1 MLTINQKK
9 DITNLFESISKDEE
23 FEMMFNNYKS
33 DNILSLIDFMNVL
46 KYVKYRSSEDKKELK
61 EFISLDIFYLDYR
74 ISIDGLENINNLMGL
89 LYQRKNHNIFSIIV
103 SQYLDKDG
111 FKLIQKIKEKSN
123 TIDIDNL
130 DIRVRKS
137 KEIEI
142 KNEDVLKN
150 LSKISP
156 LESDKI
162 NFRYKQRIS
171 LELSDDLH
179 IDMTIVKA
187 SDNISTVVN
196 AIKNYEIEI
205 DYTICEKSGKS
216 CKPDKK
222 VLDEM
227 LEEVE
232 KIKKVMTSCDILINK
247 DEEKEIIEKYVNQLY
262 GSSFE
267 GANNIVSNLYSMQ
280 PISAEVQHIVDNIPN
295 KYSATD
301 KADGE
306 KYQLFIYKDEC
317 YLISNNLHVKKMGVK
332 NKELNNTIIEG
343 ELIYI
348 DEKRIFLF
356 MMFDCLY
363 YKGEDLRSLI
373 KLVDRLKYMPT
384 ISKSFGFEPFIIKE
398 YESKGAFKLDEMKE
412 YYSNSIKSF
421 YKQLNIEINKM
432 KSNQVLV
439 YPKIFLY
446 PSGGSSSE
454 VFLFSDVIWNNCT
467 KNTNIECPYLL
478 DGIIFTPLEQKYS
491 RDRKEQR
498 YPIYKYK
505 PPHTN
510 SLDVFIT
517 FEINKDTGNYMDI
530 FDNSLP
536 DKIDNKTFRVVN
548 LFVGDIVGGREQPIP
563 FMKEDNNHIIYLPLI
578 DGNIRDV
585 EGNIIL
591 DKTVVEVVY
600 TNDTTL
606 PHPYRWQVLKTRW
619 DKTESVMRFN
629 KRYGNNKD
637 VAFKIWKSMIE
648 SVTIEEIANLSNPK
662 SYDMQMKLLTSRL
675 DSSIINSQK
684 KQDIYYQKITNL
696 LKKLREF
703 HNWIKSILIYT
714 YCSPAA
720 NTMGGK
726 IVRQSVLDIGCGR
739 GGDILKM
746 YHARVGEYVGIDVD
760 FEGIYSATDG
770 AISRYNYLKTKFPD
784 FGKVSFI
791 QADGSVPLDSASQMK
806 AIQNLSKE
814 NIKAIDKSFT
824 NKKFDVISSQMVIH
838 YLFNNEL
845 SISNLVQN
853 IKTYLKKDGFVI
865 LTLFDPE
872 MITPQFDESGKISA
886 YYTDDDGKRNTLYE
900 IIKKYSDDDYSKKS
914 KTVGLP
920 IDVHMSWISEEGKY
934 IEEYLVSKE
943 LMINTMERAGCRLVD
958 TDLFSNVFFLNKP
971 YFENVIK
978 YEENPKNKQFYEKVA
993 EFYGDLKGADKES
1006 RNWSFMYR
1014 YYVFQKMD

>member
-1 MLTINQKK
+1 MLTVNNQQKK
-9 DITNLFESISKDEE
+9 DILQLFDGIKKDEE
-23 FEMMFNNYKS
+23 FEVMFNNYKS

-46 KYVKYRSSEDKKELK
+46 KYIKYRSSEDKLK
-61 EFISLDIFYLDYR
+61 LIESVSLDIFYLDYR

-89 LYQRKNHNIFSIIV
+89 LYQRKNNNIFSIIV

-123 TIDIDNL
+123 TIDIDTL
-130 DIRVRKS
+130 DIRFRKS
-137 KEIEI
+137 KEIEVKDDEVI
-142 KNEDVLKN
+142 KM

-156 LESDKI
+156 LEADKI
-162 NFRYKQRIS
+162 NYRYKQRMS
-171 LELSDDLH
+171 LELSEELH

-187 SDNISTVVN
+187 SDAISTVSN

-205 DYTICEKSGKS
+205 DYSANNKIDT
-216 CKPDKK
+216 K
-222 VLDEM
+222 VLDIIY
-227 LEEVE
+227 EEVE
-232 KIKKVMTSCDILINK
+232 NIKKVMTNSDIIITK
-247 DEEKEIIEKYVNQLY
+247 EEQKEIVDKYIKTLY
-262 GSSFE
+262 GTSFE
-267 GANNIVSNLYSMQ
+267 GASILYSMQ

-306 KYQLFIYKDEC
+306 KYQLYIYKDEC

-332 NKELNNTIIEG
+332 NKELNDTIVEG

-348 DEKRIFLF
+348 DEKRIYLF

-363 YKGEDLRSLI
+363 YKGTDMRGTL
-373 KLVDRLKYMPT
+373 KLSERLNNMVT
-384 ISKSFGFEPFIIKE
+384 ISKSFNYNPFVIKE
-398 YESKGAFKLDEMKE
+398 YDMKGAFNLDHIKN
-412 YYSNSIKSF
+412 YYSDNIKSF
-421 YKQLNIEINKM
+421 YRQLNVEINKM
-432 KSNQVLV
+432 KPNQILV

-454 VFLFSDVIWNNCT
+454 VFLFADIIWNNCT
-467 KNTNIECPYLL
+467 KNANVDCPYLL

-510 SLDVFIT
+510 SLDVYIT
-517 FEINKDTGNYMDI
+517 FEKNKDTGGYMDI

-536 DKIDNKTFRVVN
+536 DKIDNKTFRVIN
-548 LFVGDIVGGREQPIP
+548 LFVGDNVGGREQPVP
-563 FMKEDNNHIIYLPLI
+563 FMKEENNSVIYLPI
-578 DGNIRDV
+578 VDGNIRDV
-585 EGNIIL
+585 EGNIVMEN
-591 DKTVVEVVY
+591 TVVEVVY
-600 TNDTTL
+600 NNDTTM

-619 DKTESVMRFN
+619 DKTESVMRYN

-637 VAFKIWKSMIE
+637 VAEKIWKSMIE

-662 SYDMQMKLLTSRL
+662 TYDMQMKTLSSRL

-714 YCSPAA
+714 YCSPTS
-720 NTMGGK
+720 NTFGGK

-770 AISRYNYLKTKFPD
+770 AISRYNFLKTKFPD

-791 QADGSVPLDSASQMK
+791 QADGSVPLDSASQIK
-806 AIQNLSKE
+806 AIPNLSKE
-814 NIKAIDKSFT
+814 NIKAIEKNFNNQKS
-824 NKKFDVISSQMVIH
+824 KFDVISSQMVIH
-838 YLFNNEL
+838 YLFSNEE
-845 SISNLVQN
+845 SITNLVHN
-853 IKTYLKKDGFVI
+853 IKTYLKKDGFII
-865 LTLFDPE
+865 LTLFDPDQ
-872 MITPQFDESGKISA
+872 IVPQFDDSGKITA
-886 YYTDDDGKRNTLYE
+886 YYTDDDGKRNILYE
-900 IIKKYSDDDYSKKS
+900 IVKKYSDNNNSS
-914 KTVGLP
+914 NIGLP

-943 LMINTMERAGCRLVD
+943 LMYNTMKRAGCRLVD
-958 TDLFSNVFFLNKP
+958 TDLFSNLFYLNKP

-1006 RNWSFMYR
+1006 RAWSFMYR
-1014 YYVFQKMD
+1014 YYVFQKME

>member
-1 MLTINQKK
+1 MLTVNQKK
-9 DITNLFESISKDEE
+9 DITTLFDSITKDEE
-23 FEMMFNNYKS
+23 FEMMFNNYKA
-33 DNILSLIDFMNVL
+33 DNVLSLIDFMNVL
-46 KYVKYRSSEDKKELK
+46 KYVKYRSTEDNKPIK
-61 EFISLDIFYLDYR
+61 EFVSLDIFYQDYR
-74 ISIDGLENINNLMGL
+74 ITIDGLENINNLMGL
-89 LYQRKNHNIFSIIV
+89 LYQRKNNNIFSIIIT
-103 SQYLDKDG
+103 QYLDKEG

-137 KEIEI
+137 KEIET
-142 KNEDVLKN
+142 KNEDILKS

-156 LESDKI
+156 LEADKI
-162 NFRYKQRIS
+162 NYRYKQRMS
-171 LELSDDLH
+171 LELSEELH

-187 SDNISTVVN
+187 SDNISNVAN

-205 DYTICEKSGKS
+205 DYTICNKNNSN

-222 VLDEM
+222 VLEQM
-227 LEEVE
+227 FEEVE
-232 KIKKVMTSCDILINK
+232 IIKKVMTNSDILINK
-247 DEEKEIIEKYVNQLY
+247 NEEKQIIEQYINTLY
-262 GSSFE
+262 GTSFE
-267 GANNIVSNLYSMQ
+267 GASILYSMQ

-306 KYQLFIYKDEC
+306 KYQLYIYEDEC

-332 NKELNNTIIEG
+332 NKEFNNTIVEG

-348 DEKRIFLF
+348 DEKRIYLF

-363 YKGEDLRSLI
+363 YKGKDVRGEL
-373 KLVDRLKYMPT
+373 KLADRLSNMVN
-384 ISKSFGFEPFIIKE
+384 ISKSFKYEPFVIKD
-398 YESKGAFKLDEMKE
+398 YETKGAFKLEEMKE
-412 YYSNSIKSF
+412 YYSNNIKTF
-421 YKQLNIEINKM
+421 YKHLNTEINKL
-432 KSNQVLV
+432 KPNEVLI

-446 PSGGSSSE
+446 PSGASSSE
-454 VFLFSDVIWNNCT
+454 VFLFAETIWNNCT
-467 KNTNIECPYLL
+467 KNANVDCPYLL
-478 DGIIFTPLEQKYS
+478 DGIILTPLEQKYT

-498 YPIYKYK
+498 FPIYKYK

-510 SLDVFIT
+510 SLDIYIT
-517 FEINKDTGNYMDI
+517 FEKNKDIGGYMDI

-536 DKIDNKTFRVVN
+536 DKIEFKTFRVVN
-548 LFVGDIVGGREQPIP
+548 VFVGDIVGGREQPIP
-563 FMKEDNNHIIYLPLI
+563 FMKEDNNHVIYLPLI

-585 EGNIIL
+585 EGNIVM
-591 DKTVVEVVY
+591 DNTVVEVVY
-600 TNDTTL
+600 TNDTTM
-606 PHPYRWQVLKTRW
+606 PHPYRWKVLKTRW
-619 DKTESVMRFN
+619 DKTESVIRYN

-637 VAFKIWKSMIE
+637 VAEKIWKSMIE
-648 SVTIEEIANLSNPK
+648 SVTIQEISNLANPK
-662 SYDMQMKLLTSRL
+662 TYDMQMKLLTSRL

-714 YCSPAA
+714 YCSPTS
-720 NTMGGK
+720 NIPGGK

-791 QADGSVPLDSASQMK
+791 QADGSVPLDSASQIK
-806 AIQNLSKE
+806 AIPNLSKD
-814 NIKAIDKSFT
+814 NIKAIDKNFGTSQ
-824 NKKFDVISSQMVIH
+824 KSKFDVISSQMVIH
-838 YLFNNEL
+838 YLFNNET
-845 SISNLVQN
+845 SITNLVHN

-865 LTLFDPE
+865 LTLFDPDR
-872 MITPQFDESGKISA
+872 IIPLFDESDKISA

-900 IIKKYSDDDYSKKS
+900 IVKKYSDDDYKTANKKY
-914 KTVGLP
+914 GLP

-943 LMINTMERAGCRLVD
+943 LMTHTMERAGCRLVD
-958 TDLFSNVFFLNKP
+958 TDLFSNIFFLNKP

>member
-1 MLTINQKK
+1 MLTVNNLSSKK
-9 DITNLFESISKDEE
+9 EILQLFESITKDEE
-23 FEMMFNNYKS
+23 FEVMFNNYKS

-46 KYVKYRSSEDKKELK
+46 KYIKYRSSDDNLK
-61 EFISLDIFYLDYR
+61 LIESVSLDIFYLDYR
-74 ISIDGLENINNLMGL
+74 ISIDGLENINNIMGL
-89 LYQRKNHNIFSIIV
+89 LYQRKNNNIFSIIV
-103 SQYLDKDG
+103 SQYLDKEG

-123 TIDIDNL
+123 TIDIDTL
-130 DIRVRKS
+130 DIRFRKS
-137 KEIEI
+137 KEIEVKDEEVI
-142 KNEDVLKN
+142 KM

-156 LESDKI
+156 LDSDKI
-162 NFRYKQRIS
+162 NYRYKQRMS
-171 LELSDDLH
+171 LELSSELH

-187 SDNISTVVN
+187 SDNISTVSN
-196 AIKNYEIEI
+196 AMKNYEIEI
-205 DYTICEKSGKS
+205 DYTTLNSNSKNKNNI
-216 CKPDKK
+216 
-222 VLDEM
+222 LDIIYSEI
-227 LEEVE
+227 EN
-232 KIKKVMTSCDILINK
+232 IKKVMNNSDILVTK
-247 DEEKEIIEKYVNQLY
+247 EEQKEIIDKYVKTLY
-262 GSSFE
+262 GTSFE
-267 GANNIVSNLYSMQ
+267 GANNIINNLYSMQ

-306 KYQLFIYKDEC
+306 KYQLYIHNDEC

-332 NKELNNTIIEG
+332 NKELNDTIIEG

-348 DEKRIFLF
+348 DEKRVYLF

-363 YKGEDLRSLI
+363 YKGTDIRSTL
-373 KLVDRLKYMPT
+373 KLSERLSHNYN
-384 ISKSFGFEPFIIKE
+384 ISKSFKFEPYIIKD
-398 YESKGAFKLDEMKE
+398 YDMKGAFNLEHIKN
-412 YYSNSIKSF
+412 YYSDNIKSF
-421 YKQLNIEINKM
+421 YKQLNTEINKM
-432 KSNQVLV
+432 KPNQVLV

-454 VFLFSDVIWNNCT
+454 VFLFADIIWNNCT
-467 KNTNIECPYLL
+467 KNANVDCPYLL
-478 DGIIFTPLEQKYS
+478 DGIIFTPLEQKYT

-510 SLDVFIT
+510 SLDVYIT
-517 FEINKDTGNYMDI
+517 FEKNKDTGGYMDI

-536 DKIDNKTFRVVN
+536 DKIEFKTFRVIN
-548 LFVGDIVGGREQPIP
+548 LFVGDIVGGREQPVP
-563 FMKEDNNHIIYLPLI
+563 FMKEENNNVIYLPII
-578 DGNIRDV
+578 DGNIRDI
-585 EGNIIL
+585 EGNIVMEN
-591 DKTVVEVVY
+591 TVVEVIY
-600 TNDTTL
+600 TNDTTM

-619 DKTESVMRFN
+619 DKTESVMRYN

-637 VAFKIWKSMIE
+637 VAEKIWKSMIE

-662 SYDMQMKLLTSRL
+662 SYDMQMKILSSRL

-714 YCSPAA
+714 YCSPTS
-720 NTMGGK
+720 NTLGGK

-770 AISRYNYLKTKFPD
+770 AISRYNFLKTKFPD

-791 QADGSVPLDSASQMK
+791 QADGSVPLDSNSQTK
-806 AIQNLSKE
+806 AISNLSKE
-814 NIKAIDKSFT
+814 NIKAIEKHF
-824 NKKFDVISSQMVIH
+824 NNQKNKFDVISSQMVIH
-838 YLFNNEL
+838 YLFSNEE
-845 SISNLVQN
+845 SITNLVHN

-865 LTLFDPE
+865 LTLFDPDQ
-872 MITPQFDESGKISA
+872 IIPQFDENGNISA
-886 YYTDDDGKRNTLYE
+886 YYTDDDGKRNVLYE
-900 IIKKYSDDDYSKKS
+900 IVKKYNDNEKQTKI
-914 KTVGLP
+914 GLP

-943 LMINTMERAGCRLVD
+943 LMINTMKRAGCRLVD
-958 TDLFSNVFFLNKP
+958 TDLFSNIFYLNKP

-1006 RNWSFMYR
+1006 RAWSFMYR
-1014 YYVFQKMD
+1014 YYVFQKME

>member
-1 MLTINQKK
+1 MLTINNQSLKN
-9 DITNLFESISKDEE
+9 DISQLFNSITKDEE
-23 FEMMFNNYKS
+23 FEVMFNNYKS

-46 KYVKYRSSEDKKELK
+46 KYIKFRSENDKLK
-61 EFISLDIFYLDYR
+61 LIETVSLDIFYLDYR
-74 ISIDGLENINNLMGL
+74 ITIDGLENINNIMGL
-89 LYQRKNHNIFSIIV
+89 LYQRKNNNIFSIII
-103 SQYLDKDG
+103 SQYLDKEG

-123 TIDIDNL
+123 VVDIDHL
-130 DIRVRKS
+130 DIRFRKS
-137 KEIEI
+137 KEIVVKDEESI
-142 KNEDVLKN
+142 KM
-150 LSKISP
+150 LSKISITDA
-156 LESDKI
+156 DKI
-162 NFRYKQRIS
+162 NYRYKQRMS
-171 LELSDDLH
+171 LELSEELH

-187 SDNISTVVN
+187 SDNISNVSNSV
-196 AIKNYEIEI
+196 KNYEIEI
-205 DYTICEKSGKS
+205 DYSINNSS
-216 CKPDKK
+216 NSKK
-222 VLDEM
+222 NNSILDIIYAEA
-227 LEEVE
+227 EN
-232 KIKKVMTSCDILINK
+232 IKKVMTNSDILVTK
-247 DEEKEIIEKYVNQLY
+247 EEQKEVIDKYIKTLY
-262 GSSFE
+262 GTSFE
-267 GANNIVSNLYSMQ
+267 GASILYSMQ

-306 KYQLFIYKDEC
+306 KYQLYIHKDEC
-317 YLISNNLHVKKMGVK
+317 YLISNNLHVKKMGIK
-332 NKELNNTIIEG
+332 NKELNDTIVEG

-348 DEKRIFLF
+348 DEKRVYLF

-363 YKGEDLRSLI
+363 YKGADIRGTL
-373 KLVDRLKYMPT
+373 KLSERLSHMET
-384 ISKSFGFEPFIIKE
+384 ISKSFKYVPYIIKD
-398 YESKGAFKLDEMKE
+398 YDMKGAFNLEHIKK
-412 YYSNSIKSF
+412 YYSDNIKSF

-432 KSNQVLV
+432 NPNQVLI

-454 VFLFSDVIWNNCT
+454 VFLFSDIIWNNCT
-467 KNTNIECPYLL
+467 KNSNVDCPYVL
-478 DGIIFTPLEQKYS
+478 DGIILTPLEQKYT

-510 SLDVFIT
+510 SLDVYIT
-517 FEINKDTGNYMDI
+517 FEKNKDTGGYMDI

-536 DKIDNKTFRVVN
+536 DKIEFKTFRVIN
-548 LFVGDIVGGREQPIP
+548 MFVGDNIGGREQPVP
-563 FMKEDNNHIIYLPLI
+563 FMKEENNSVIYLPLV

-585 EGNIIL
+585 EGNIVMEN
-591 DKTVVEVVY
+591 TVVEVVY
-600 TNDTTL
+600 TNDTTM

-619 DKTESVMRFN
+619 DKTESVMRYN

-637 VAFKIWKSMIE
+637 VAEKIWKSMIE

-714 YCSPAA
+714 YCSPTS
-720 NTMGGK
+720 NTLGGK

-770 AISRYNYLKTKFPD
+770 AISRYNFLKTKFPD

-791 QADGSVPLDSASQMK
+791 QADGSVPLDSSSQTK
-806 AIQNLSKE
+806 AISNLSKD
-814 NIKAIDKSFT
+814 NIKAIEKNFT

-838 YLFNNEL
+838 YLFNNED
-845 SISNLVQN
+845 SINNLVHN

-865 LTLFDPE
+865 LTLFDPGQ
-872 MITPQFDESGKISA
+872 IIPQFDENGKITA
-886 YYTDDDGKRNTLYE
+886 YYTDDDGKRNILYE
-900 IIKKYSDDDYSKKS
+900 IVKKYSDTNNSK
-914 KTVGLP
+914 VGLP

-943 LMINTMERAGCRLVD
+943 LMTNTMKRAGCRLVD
-958 TDLFSNVFFLNKP
+958 TDLFSNLYNINKP

-978 YEENPKNKQFYEKVA
+978 YEENPKNRQFYEKVA

-1014 YYVFQKMD
+1014 YYVFQKME

>member
-1 MLTINQKK
+1 MLTISNQKLK
-9 DITNLFESISKDEE
+9 NDVSQLFDSITKDEE
-23 FEMMFNNYKS
+23 FEVMFNNYKS

-46 KYVKYRSSEDKKELK
+46 KYIKFKSENDKLK
-61 EFISLDIFYLDYR
+61 LIETVSLDIFYLDYR
-74 ISIDGLENINNLMGL
+74 ITIDGLENINNLMGL
-89 LYQRKNHNIFSIIV
+89 LYQRKNNNIFSIIV
-103 SQYLDKDG
+103 TQYLDKDG

-123 TIDIDNL
+123 VVDIDHL
-130 DIRVRKS
+130 DIRFRKS
-137 KEIEI
+137 KEIEVKDPEII
-142 KNEDVLKN
+142 KM
-150 LSKISP
+150 LSKISI
-156 LESDKI
+156 SDADKI
-162 NFRYKQRIS
+162 NYRYKQRMS
-171 LELSDDLH
+171 LELSEELH

-187 SDNISTVVN
+187 SDNISTVSN

-205 DYTICEKSGKS
+205 DYTMHNKKDKSDKS
-216 CKPDKK
+216 I
-222 VLDEM
+222 
-227 LEEVE
+227 LETIYNEAE
-232 KIKKVMTSCDILINK
+232 NIKKVMTNSDILITK
-247 DEEKEIIEKYVNQLY
+247 EEQKEIIDKYVKTLY
-262 GSSFE
+262 GTSFE
-267 GANNIVSNLYSMQ
+267 GANNINNLYSMQ

-306 KYQLFIYKDEC
+306 KYQLYVYKDEC

-332 NKELNNTIIEG
+332 NKELNDTIVEG

-348 DEKRIFLF
+348 DEKRIYLF
-356 MMFDCLY
+356 MIFDCLY
-363 YKGEDLRSLI
+363 YKGNDMRGTI
-373 KLVDRLKYMPT
+373 KLSERLSNIVT
-384 ISKSFGFEPFIIKE
+384 ISKSFKYEPYIIKD
-398 YESKGAFKLDEMKE
+398 YDMKGAFNLDHIKN
-412 YYSNSIKSF
+412 YYSDNIKSF
-421 YKQLNIEINKM
+421 YKQLNAEINKM
-432 KSNQVLV
+432 KPNQVLI

-454 VFLFSDVIWNNCT
+454 VFLFADIIWNNCT
-467 KNTNIECPYLL
+467 KNANVECPYLL

-517 FEINKDTGNYMDI
+517 FEKNKDTGGYMDI

-536 DKIDNKTFRVVN
+536 DKIENKTFRVIN
-548 LFVGDIVGGREQPIP
+548 LFVGDIVGGREQPVP
-563 FMKEDNNHIIYLPLI
+563 FMKEENNSVIYLPLV
-578 DGNIRDV
+578 DGNIRDI
-585 EGNIIL
+585 EGNIVM
-591 DKTVVEVVY
+591 DNTVVEIIY
-600 TNDTTL
+600 TNETTM

-619 DKTESVMRFN
+619 DKTESVMRYN

-637 VAFKIWKSMIE
+637 VAEKIWKSMIE

-714 YCSPAA
+714 YCSPTS
-720 NTMGGK
+720 NTLGGK

-770 AISRYNYLKTKFPD
+770 AISRYNFLKTKFPD

-791 QADGSVPLDSASQMK
+791 QADGSVPLDSASQIK
-806 AIQNLSKE
+806 AIPNLSKE
-814 NIKAIDKSFT
+814 NIKAIEKNFGNNQKS
-824 NKKFDVISSQMVIH
+824 KFDVISSQMVIH
-838 YLFNNEL
+838 YLFNNEE
-845 SISNLVQN
+845 SITNLVHN

-865 LTLFDPE
+865 LTLFEPDQ
-872 MITPQFDESGKISA
+872 IIPQFDENGKITA
-886 YYTDDDGKRNTLYE
+886 YYTDDDGKRNILYE
-900 IIKKYSDDDYSKKS
+900 IVKKYSDTKS
-914 KTVGLP
+914 SNNIGLP

-943 LMINTMERAGCRLVD
+943 LMINTMKRAGCRLVD
-958 TDLFSNVFFLNKP
+958 TDLFSNLFYLNKP

-1014 YYVFQKMD
+1014 YYVFQKLD

>member
-23 FEMMFNNYKS
+23 FEMMFNNYKQ
-33 DNILSLIDFMNVL
+33 DNILSLIDFMNVV
-46 KYVKYRSSEDKKELK
+46 KYIKYRSEEEKLK
-61 EFISLDIFYLDYR
+61 LIESISLDIFYLDYR
-74 ISIDGLENINNLMGL
+74 ISIDGLDNINNIMGL
-89 LYQRKNHNIFSIIV
+89 LYQRKNNNIFSIIV
-103 SQYLDKDG
+103 AQYLDKDG
-111 FKLIQKIKEKSN
+111 YKLIQKIKEKSN

-137 KEIEI
+137 KELDV
-142 KNEDVLKN
+142 KNEDIIKN
-150 LSKISP
+150 LSKISA
-156 LESDKI
+156 LEADKI
-162 NFRYKQRIS
+162 NFRYKQRMS
-171 LELSDDLH
+171 LELSEELH
-179 IDMTIVKA
+179 VDMTIVKS
-187 SDNISTVVN
+187 SDNISSISN

-205 DYTICEKSGKS
+205 DYSICSSDKK
-216 CKPDKK
+216 CNPDKK
-222 VLDEM
+222 VLEQM
-227 LEEVE
+227 FEEVE
-232 KIKKVMTSCDILINK
+232 KIKKVMNNSDILINK
-247 DEEKEIIEKYVNQLY
+247 EEEKEIIEKYVNTLY
-262 GSSFE
+262 GISFE
-267 GANNIVSNLYSMQ
+267 GANILYSMQ

-301 KADGE
+301 KADGD
-306 KYQLFIYKDEC
+306 KYQLYVYKDEC

-348 DEKRIFLF
+348 DEKRIYLF

-363 YKGEDLRSLI
+363 YKGTDMRSNI
-373 KLVDRLKYMPT
+373 KLSDRLNNIIS
-384 ISKSFGFEPFIIKE
+384 ISKSFKHDPFVIKE
-398 YESKGAFKLDEMKE
+398 YEAKGSYKLEDMKD
-412 YYSNSIKSF
+412 YYSNNIKSF
-421 YKQLNIEINKM
+421 YKQLNVDINKL
-432 KSNQVLV
+432 KPNQVLI

-454 VFLFSDVIWNNCT
+454 VFLFADIIWNNCT
-467 KNTNIECPYLL
+467 KNVNVDCPYLL
-478 DGIIFTPLEQKYS
+478 DGIIFTPLEQKYT

-517 FEINKDTGNYMDI
+517 FEKNKDTGGYMDI

-536 DKIDNKTFRVVN
+536 DKIENKTFRVIN
-548 LFVGDIVGGREQPIP
+548 LFVGDIVGGREQPIA
-563 FMKEDNNHIIYLPLI
+563 FMKEDNNHIIYLPI
-578 DGNIRDV
+578 VDGNIRDI
-585 EGNIIL
+585 EGNIIM
-591 DKTVVEVVY
+591 DSTVVEVVY
-600 TNDTTL
+600 TNDTTM

-619 DKTESVMRFN
+619 DKTESVMRHN

-637 VAFKIWKSMIE
+637 VAEKIWKSMIE

-714 YCSPAA
+714 YCSPTS
-720 NTMGGK
+720 NTLGGK
-726 IVRQSVLDIGCGR
+726 VVRQSVLDIGCGR

-806 AIQNLSKE
+806 AISNLSKD
-814 NIKAIDKSFT
+814 NIKAIDKIFT
-824 NKKFDVISSQMVIH
+824 NNNQKVKFDVISSQMVIH
-838 YLFNNEL
+838 YLFNNET
-845 SISNLVQN
+845 SIDNLVQN
-853 IKTYLKKDGFVI
+853 IKTFLKKDGFII

-872 MITPQFDESGKISA
+872 IIIPQFDESGKISA

-900 IIKKYSDDDYSKKS
+900 IIKKYSDDTNMSSK
-914 KTVGLP
+914 VGLP
-920 IDVHMSWISEEGKY
+920 IDVHMSWISEEEKY

-943 LMINTMERAGCRLVD
+943 LMTSTMERAGCRLVD
-958 TDLFSNVFFLNKP
+958 TDLFSNIFFLNKP

-1014 YYVFQKMD
+1014 YYVFQKME